1 MILTI
6 SFVSNVC
13 IEVRVLV
20 SGPENVMNWFTYTDS
35 IFASINNGSSA
46 WSRNCALQGIEPSYV
61 SLAGTP
67 QRLISPMGVLGDL
80 LQYSVESVVS

>member
-35 IFASINNGSSA
+35 ISALLNNKLSG
-46 WSRNCALQGIEPSYV
+46 WSRNCTLRVTESSYV
-61 SLAGTP
+61 SLDGTP
-67 QRLISPMGVLGDL
+67 QRLSSLMGLVRDL
-80 LQYSVESVVS
+80 LLL